1 VDIHTRYPGVP
12 ADVRATRHLIAD
24 QLDGLVSRTTTEL
37 AILLTSEIV
46 TNVVLHTGST
56 FVLRLTLRPDA
67 IRIAVHDHSAHL
79 PHMRKP
85 TLGEVH
91 GRGLHIVNA
100 FASRWGYET
109 NGNGKSVWF
118 ELDR

>member
-1 VDIHTRYPGVP
+1 
-12 ADVRATRHLIAD
+12 VRATRHLIAD
-24 QLDGLVSRTTTEL
+24 QLNGLVSRATSEL

-46 TNVVLHTGST
+46 TNVVLHTRSM
-56 FVLRLTLRPDA
+56 FVLHLTVRPDA
-67 IRIAVHDHSAHL
+67 IRIAIHDESAHL
-79 PHMRKP
+79 PHVRKP
-85 TLGEVH
+85 TMGEVH

-109 NGNGKSVWF
+109 NGSGKSVWF